1 MMKAWLPAVLAA
13 AALICGCQANLEGI
27 TDEDLKKL
35 VLAEKYVVVLFC
47 EFDNQSDSAF
57 HVLGVALC
65 WCPVKRGEG
74 ETSSRK
80 VAEGKGRARC

>member
-1 MMKAWLPAVLAA
+1 MMKAWLLAVLVAA

-47 EFDNQSDSAF
+47 EFDNQSDSVYLIHEF
-57 HVLGVALC
+57 YK
-65 WCPVKRGEG
+65 VKV
-74 ETSSRK
+74 SNCLDKLSQ
-80 VAEGKGRARC
+80 